1 MRKIL
6 FFLFALS
13 CAFSVRATT
22 VSQSAVSEYVLGSFP
37 IYQTSPLSGALT
49 GNATVVLTLL
59 FSPDRTLVNGYRL
72 KIVGTVNPFSG
83 ASNLYKSVN
92 GAAAQA
98 WWSYGGGYGSFSI
111 YQTSP
116 DPRYISAD
124 VNDSYVIT
132 ASARQYGPS
141 TGGKWVES
149 KGLQGSFVVTVKRN
163 ASAQVDVTAITSPTS
178 QVVLMGTAPANGTF
192 VDQYKIGDEWFTYH
206 EIEVTSGSTDT
217 TTYSNIDET
226 TAKSSPT
233 WRRLFYDTTTGAYT
247 FIGTTSPT
255 NTTYYTDY
263 KASVDVTNPFRTYSD
278 DVANSG
284 VQVWSAE
291 NQRWEY
297 HTTVADDDIT
307 RSVTGNSLD
316 LLTATN
322 QSIGIQQNSL
332 NQQALATAQL
342 GAIAADVSD
351 IAANLPTSSGGTTSG
366 DVSDAQTHELLDTS
380 GVDTSAGI
388 AAENTAA
395 SDEAA
400 VGAEIQTGADKVP
413 EIGTGVIPAA
423 PAMTYSIGSWD
434 KKIHVNGTVIGDVT
448 VDFAFL
454 DPLASLLRESAK
466 WVLQL
471 LLWWWML
478 RAIREMFV

>member
-6 FFLFALS
+6 FFVFALS
-13 CAFSVRATT
+13 SAFSVRATT
-22 VSQSAVSEYVLGSFP
+22 VSQSSVSEYVLGSFP
-37 IYQTSPLSGALT
+37 IYQTGPISGALT

-59 FSPDRTLVNGYRL
+59 FNSDRTLVNGYRL

-92 GAAAQA
+92 GAAEQA
-98 WWSYGGGYGSFSI
+98 WWSYGGGYGPFSI

-116 DPRYISAD
+116 DPCYISAD

-141 TGGKWVES
+141 TNGRWVES
-149 KGLQGSFVVTVKRN
+149 KGIQGSFVVKVKRN
-163 ASAQVDVTAITSPTS
+163 ASEQVDVTAITSPTS
-178 QVVLMGTAPANGTF
+178 QVVLSGTAPANGTF
-192 VDQYKIGDEWFTYH
+192 VDQYKIGDEWFTYN

-217 TTYSNIDET
+217 TTYSNIDVT

-233 WRRLFYDTTTGAYT
+233 WRRLFYNTTTGAYT
-247 FIGTTSPT
+247 FIGTSSPT

-263 KASVDVTNPFRTYSD
+263 KASADVTNPFRTYSD

-284 VQVWSAE
+284 VQVWSVE
-291 NQRWEY
+291 NQQWEY
-297 HTTVADDDIT
+297 HAAVADDDIT
-307 RSVTGNSLD
+307 RSVTGTATD
-316 LLTATN
+316 VLTAAN
-322 QSIGIQQNSL
+322 QSIGIQQNTL
-332 NQQALATAQL
+332 NQQTLAAAQL

-380 GVDTSAGI
+380 NVDVSAGTT
-388 AAENTAA
+388 AENEAA
-395 SDEAA
+395 SDASGVASEIDS
-400 VGAEIQTGADKVP
+400 GASKVP
-413 EIGTGVIPAA
+413 EIGTGILPTA
-423 PAMTYSIGSWD
+423 PSVTVAVGSWD
-434 KKIHVNGTVIGDVT
+434 KKIHLSGTVIGDVT

-454 DPLASLLRESAK
+454 DPLASLLRETAK